1 MHAAVLRNGVKRDA
15 LLWLGDFRVEYLC
28 NVAAF
33 GDADLARKCLF
44 MIAASQR
51 EDGAIPAAAAHGGGH
66 QHPANVEYMP
76 SIPFSSVANWVLL
89 NYDAD
94 FISTVK
100 EYIWHSGDRA
110 ILEDL
115 WPCLKRL
122 VTFLSSF
129 ELDRAR
135 AFDEYIT
142 DGFTSWAAM
151 HLNIY
156 WGMGDMLELA
166 AWQKDET
173 AARTVREYRARL
185 AEKIRAM
192 FRDSASGVFME
203 PAAGAEKAKTSWV
216 LNSYAILAGMVE
228 DRGAARGVLSRVT
241 ADPAVV
247 RPCGGWGRFWT
258 LMAMFES
265 GLEKDAVGYIRRDWG
280 RLLDAGLTTCVEGFD
295 DSFDIAFPNDE
306 YKIIG
311 SLCHGWTAG
320 PCYLLPAY
328 VLGVRPTAIGY
339 ERVEIRPFLGDLLW
353 AEGTIPTPRGD
364 VFVRWENGARLSG
377 QVLVPEGIEATIRLP
392 DGRPDITLGSGW
404 HSV

>member
-1 MHAAVLRNGVKRDA
+1 MQQFYEDGVERM

-44 MIAASQR
+44 MIAASQA

-76 SIPFSSVANWVLL
+76 SIPFSSVADWFLL

-156 WGMGDMLELA
+156 WGMGDMLEA
-166 AWQKDET
+166 GGM
-173 AARTVREYRARL
+173 
-185 AEKIRAM
+185 AEG
-192 FRDSASGVFME
+192 RDSGADGQGISGEASGKDSRHV
-203 PAAGAEKAKTSWV
+203 PRYPQAESLW
-216 LNSYAILAGMVE
+216 SRR
-228 DRGAARGVLSRVT
+228 RGRRRQRRRG
-241 ADPAVV
+241 
-247 RPCGGWGRFWT
+247 C
-258 LMAMFES
+258 
-265 GLEKDAVGYIRRDWG
+265 
-280 RLLDAGLTTCVEGFD
+280 
-295 DSFDIAFPNDE
+295 
-306 YKIIG
+306 
-311 SLCHGWTAG
+311 
-320 PCYLLPAY
+320 
-328 VLGVRPTAIGY
+328 
-339 ERVEIRPFLGDLLW
+339 
-353 AEGTIPTPRGD
+353 
-364 VFVRWENGARLSG
+364 
-377 QVLVPEGIEATIRLP
+377 
-392 DGRPDITLGSGW
+392 
-404 HSV
+404 